1 MLHRLVA
8 AAGLATALFLNSTI
22 VMAQSALTLA
32 QCTTS
37 PATPGCAAV
46 LPSVLVC
53 TSTPATPGCQA
64 VLPSLAT
71 CTSTPALAG
80 CSAVLPTLADCKAK
94 PALTGCSAV
103 LPPARNVAAGTAT
116 AAPPQNPAGP
126 LVAPHPLAP
135 PGLYV
140 SVTEPILVQNPGG
153 GSGFQA
159 GQFGYTPSLQHQPV
173 IVPPASGLKFAPPPP
188 VMLVPP
194 TTTQAAPPPTVA
206 SCSATYLLL
215 ASCVGVAPAAA
226 RCATTGGPA
235 GCQAVLARVKCSAT
249 PSTAMSCFTAEMAKP
264 YALKP

>member
-8 AAGLATALFLNSTI
+8 AVGLVTALFLNSTV
-22 VMAQSALTLA
+22 VMAQSAPTLA

-46 LPSVLVC
+46 LPSLVVC
-53 TSTPATPGCQA
+53 TSTPATAGCQA

-71 CTSTPALAG
+71 CINTPAHAG
-80 CSAVLPTLADCKAK
+80 CSAVLPTLAECTAK

-126 LVAPHPLAP
+126 LATPRPQAP

-140 SVTEPILVQNPGG
+140 SVIESMPVQNTGG
-153 GSGFQA
+153 GPGFQA

-173 IVPPASGLKFAPPPP
+173 IVPPPSGVKFVPPPP

-194 TTTQAAPPPTVA
+194 TTTQATQTMIAA
-206 SCSATYLLL
+206 CSATYLLP
-215 ASCVGVAPAAA
+215 ASCVGVLPPAA

-235 GCQAVLARVKCSAT
+235 GCQAALARAKCSAT